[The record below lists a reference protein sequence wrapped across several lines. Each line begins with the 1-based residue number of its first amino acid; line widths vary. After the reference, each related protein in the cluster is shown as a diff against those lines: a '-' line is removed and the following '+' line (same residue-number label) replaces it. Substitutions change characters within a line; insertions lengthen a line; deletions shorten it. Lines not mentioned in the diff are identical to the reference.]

1 MLADIP
7 DSRAPLALR
16 FFDTSEIVSVLEEQ
30 DAPIL
35 LRYQVE
41 VLVHIL
47 ALDLLNDKVDVI
59 LRLFEISL
67 ARVQPDFVEVS
78 VDDFAAELLEMM
90 QQFQEGLFHQL
101 LNESVHERVVE
112 LGVRVCY
119 PAISVHD

>member
-101 LNESVHERVVE
+101 LNENS
-112 LGVRVCY
+112 LT
-119 PAISVHD
+119 PA